1 MKKVILIVAM
11 CTTVVLGYAQ
21 PAGRG
26 RGGNKSPQ
34 AIERVH
40 AAKVAYITDK
50 LRLTA
55 EQAGG
60 FVPLYKEYETE
71 IMDSRK
77 YYLKKY
83 KGMQPD
89 NADDMTAKQ
98 YLDDNLDYQQAVLDI
113 KRKYK
118 ERFLKVLSPQQL
130 TDLQQAEREFRQ
142 VLMQRMKER
151 RGQGGNGPNRGGM
164 RRRSN

>member
-1 MKKVILIVAM
+1 MAKSKK
-11 CTTVVLGYAQ
+11 
-21 PAGRG
+21 
-26 RGGNKSPQ
+26 
-34 AIERVH
+34 
-40 AAKVAYITDK
+40 
-50 LRLTA
+50 
-55 EQAGG
+55 
-60 FVPLYKEYETE
+60 TE
-71 IMDSRK
+71 IKDIIIKGKSFIIIGIDYKRRE
-77 YYLKKY
+77 YLEKLVRTN
-83 KGMQPD
+83 KGRM
-89 NADDMTAKQ
+89 AKSIE
-98 YLDDNLDYQQAVLDI
+98 DNLDYQQAVLDI